1 MPTREDVLAIQ
12 TIEEAFDLWTPAVTK
27 RELALIRVAAR
38 CNLLKFTQHAVIE
51 ADDEMIPLPAIRH
64 VVERARI
71 RTKDIDPA
79 GKRSIGINFEGTLP
93 DRRRLRANVS
103 WERGYFIVTV
113 HTIDMVE

>member
-27 RELALIRVAAR
+27 RELMLIRVAAR
-38 CNLLKFTQHAVIE
+38 WNLLMFTLHAVNE
-51 ADDEMIPLPAIRH
+51 ADDELIPLTTIRH
-64 VVERARI
+64 VVEHARI
-71 RTKDIDPA
+71 TTKDIDSA

-93 DRRRLRANVS
+93 DRRRIRAKVS

-113 HTIDMVE
+113 HTTDMVK